1 MPRVILGLVAV
12 VIVAGWP
19 TAIFYFT
26 KWRDQDVSLEISET
40 KRVKLEKD
48 FELIQRDLEKQIES
62 AGRLDEISQQLSSAE
77 DQAAALEGQIQA
89 KRDELIVI
97 GNKIES
103 GEAELAKLEPQLSER
118 KATVNEIEQEIELA
132 GSELERLRAEAEDL
146 KQNAAPAQS
155 EPMPEPILEPEITSE
170 VVSVEVEPNETDRVA
185 EVRRRFEIVDENGD
199 GRVDQFEFRLKS
211 IRMQDQLDTNRDGF
225 VTIDETLLSPEKFKL
240 LDSDGDG
247 KISPVEF
254 TRALAIIDTAGQ
266 GFITF
271 EDYLAFVQVTAK

>member
-12 VIVAGWP
+12 VVVAGWP

-132 GSELERLRAEAEDL
+132 DSELERLRAEAEDL
-146 KQNAAPAQS
+146 KQNAGPAQS

-170 VVSVEVEPNETDRVA
+170 VVSVEAEPNETDRIA
-185 EVRRRFEIVDENGD
+185 EVRRRFEIVDKNGD

>member
-146 KQNAAPAQS
+146 MQNAAPAQS

-170 VVSVEVEPNETDRVA
+170 VVSVKAEPNETDRVA

>member
-26 KWRDQDVSLEISET
+26 KWRDQDVSLEISEM

-77 DQAAALEGQIQA
+77 DQATALEGQIQA

-146 KQNAAPAQS
+146 KQNDAPAQS

-170 VVSVEVEPNETDRVA
+170 VVSVEAEPNETDRVA

>member
-1 MPRVILGLVAV
+1 MARVILGLVAV
-12 VIVAGWP
+12 VVVAGWP
-19 TAIFYFT
+19 AAIFYFT
-26 KWRDQDVSLEISET
+26 NWRDLDVSLAVSET
-40 KRVKLEKD
+40 ERVRLEKD

-170 VVSVEVEPNETDRVA
+170 VVSVEAEPNETDRIA
-185 EVRRRFEIVDENGD
+185 EVRRRFEIVDKNGD

>member
-12 VIVAGWP
+12 VVVAGWP

-62 AGRLDEISQQLSSAE
+62 AGRLDEISQQLRSAE

-103 GEAELAKLEPQLSER
+103 GEAELGKLEPQLSER

-132 GSELERLRAEAEDL
+132 DSELERLRAEAEDL

-170 VVSVEVEPNETDRVA
+170 VVSVEAEPNETDRVA
-185 EVRRRFEIVDENGD
+185 EVRRRFEIVDKNGD

>member
-40 KRVKLEKD
+40 KHVKLEKD

-146 KQNAAPAQS
+146 KQNDAPAQS

-170 VVSVEVEPNETDRVA
+170 VVSVEAEPNETDRVA

>member
-12 VIVAGWP
+12 VVVAGWP

-146 KQNAAPAQS
+146 KQNDAPAQS

-170 VVSVEVEPNETDRVA
+170 VVSVEAEPNETDRVA

>member
-1 MPRVILGLVAV
+1 LGLVAV

-62 AGRLDEISQQLSSAE
+62 AGRLNEISQQLSSAE

-146 KQNAAPAQS
+146 KQNDAPAQS

-170 VVSVEVEPNETDRVA
+170 VVSVEAEPNETDRVA

>member
-77 DQAAALEGQIQA
+77 DQAAALDGQIQA

-97 GNKIES
+97 GTKIES

-146 KQNAAPAQS
+146 VQNAAPAQS
-155 EPMPEPILEPEITSE
+155 EQMPEPLLEPEITSE
-170 VVSVEVEPNETDRVA
+170 VVSVEAEPNETDRVA
-185 EVRRRFEIVDENGD
+185 EVRRRFEIVDKNGD
-199 GRVDQFEFRLKS
+199 GRVDQFEFKLKS

-254 TRALAIIDTAGQ
+254 TRALSIIDTAGQ

-271 EDYLAFVQVTAK
+271 EDYLAFVQVTEK

>member
-12 VIVAGWP
+12 VVVAGWP

-26 KWRDQDVSLEISET
+26 KWRDHDVSLEISET

-62 AGRLDEISQQLSSAE
+62 AGRLNEISQQLSSAE

-170 VVSVEVEPNETDRVA
+170 VVSVKAEPNETDRVA

-254 TRALAIIDTAGQ
+254 TKALAIIDTAGQ

-271 EDYLAFVQVTAK
+271 EDYLAFVQVTEK

>member
-62 AGRLDEISQQLSSAE
+62 AGRLEEISQQLSSAE
-77 DQAAALEGQIQA
+77 NQAAALEGQIQA

-146 KQNAAPAQS
+146 MQNAAPAQS

-170 VVSVEVEPNETDRVA
+170 VVSVKAEPNETDRVA

-271 EDYLAFVQVTAK
+271 EDYLAFVQVTEK

>member
-12 VIVAGWP
+12 VVVAGWP
-19 TAIFYFT
+19 AAIFYFT
-26 KWRDQDVSLEISET
+26 KWRDLDVSVAISEAE
-40 KRVKLEKD
+40 RVKQEKNI
-48 FELIQRDLEKQIES
+48 ELIQRDLEKQIES

-132 GSELERLRAEAEDL
+132 DSELERLRAEAEDL
-146 KQNAAPAQS
+146 KQNAGPAQS

-170 VVSVEVEPNETDRVA
+170 VVSVEAEPNETDRIA
-185 EVRRRFEIVDENGD
+185 EVRRRFEIVDKNGD
-199 GRVDQFEFRLKS
+199 GRVDQFEFKLKS

-271 EDYLAFVQVTAK
+271 EDYLAFVQVTEK

>member
-170 VVSVEVEPNETDRVA
+170 VVSVEAEPNETDRVA

>member
-170 VVSVEVEPNETDRVA
+170 VVSVEAEPNETDRVA
-185 EVRRRFEIVDENGD
+185 EVRRRFEIVDKNGD
-199 GRVDQFEFRLKS
+199 GRVDQFEFKLKS

-271 EDYLAFVQVTAK
+271 EDYLAFVQVTEK

>member
-12 VIVAGWP
+12 VVVAGWP

-48 FELIQRDLEKQIES
+48 IELIQRDLEKQIES
-62 AGRLDEISQQLSSAE
+62 AGRLEEISQRLSTTE
-77 DQAAALEGQIQA
+77 DQAAAVEWQIQV
-89 KRDELIVI
+89 KQDELIVI
-97 GNKIES
+97 SNQIES
-103 GEAELAKLEPQLSER
+103 GKAELAKLEPQLSER

-132 GSELERLRAEAEDL
+132 DSELERLRAEAEDL
-146 KQNAAPAQS
+146 KQNAGPAQS

-170 VVSVEVEPNETDRVA
+170 VVPVEAEPNETDRVA
-185 EVRRRFEIVDENGD
+185 EVRRRFEIVDKNGD

-271 EDYLAFVQVTAK
+271 EDYLAFVQVTEK

>member
-146 KQNAAPAQS
+146 KQNDAPAQS

-170 VVSVEVEPNETDRVA
+170 VVSVEAEPNETDRVA

-271 EDYLAFVQVTAK
+271 EDYLAFVQVTEK

>member
-62 AGRLDEISQQLSSAE
+62 AGRLEEISQQLSSAE
-77 DQAAALEGQIQA
+77 NQAAALEGQIQA

-146 KQNAAPAQS
+146 MQNAAPAQS

-170 VVSVEVEPNETDRVA
+170 VVSVKAEPNETDRVA
-185 EVRRRFEIVDENGD
+185 EVRRRFEIVDQNGD

-271 EDYLAFVQVTAK
+271 EDYLAFVQVTEK

>member
-89 KRDELIVI
+89 KRDELIMI

-146 KQNAAPAQS
+146 MQNAAPAQS

-170 VVSVEVEPNETDRVA
+170 VVSVEAEPNETDRIA
-185 EVRRRFEIVDENGD
+185 EVRRRFEIVDKNGD

>member
-62 AGRLDEISQQLSSAE
+62 AGRLDEISQRLSTTE
-77 DQAAALEGQIQA
+77 DQAAALEGQIQV

-97 GNKIES
+97 SNQIES
-103 GEAELAKLEPQLSER
+103 GKAELAKLEPQLSER

-132 GSELERLRAEAEDL
+132 DSELERLRAEAEDL
-146 KQNAAPAQS
+146 KQNDAPAQS

-170 VVSVEVEPNETDRVA
+170 VVSVEAEPNETDRVA

-211 IRMQDQLDTNRDGF
+211 ILMQDQLDTNRDGF

>member
-146 KQNAAPAQS
+146 KQSDAPGQS

-170 VVSVEVEPNETDRVA
+170 VVSVEAEPNETDRVA

>member
-62 AGRLDEISQQLSSAE
+62 AGRLNEISQQLSSAE

-170 VVSVEVEPNETDRVA
+170 VVSVEAEPNETDRVA

-271 EDYLAFVQVTAK
+271 EDYLAFVQVTEK

>member
-146 KQNAAPAQS
+146 KQNDAPAQS

-170 VVSVEVEPNETDRVA
+170 VVSVEAEPNETDRVA

>member
-89 KRDELIVI
+89 KRDELIMI

-146 KQNAAPAQS
+146 MQNAAPAQS

-170 VVSVEVEPNETDRVA
+170 VVSVKAEPNETDRVA

>member
-146 KQNAAPAQS
+146 MQNAAPAQS

-170 VVSVEVEPNETDRVA
+170 VVSVEAEPNETDRVA

>member
-62 AGRLDEISQQLSSAE
+62 AGRLNEISQQLSSAE
-77 DQAAALEGQIQA
+77 EQAAALEGQIHA

-170 VVSVEVEPNETDRVA
+170 VVSVEAEPNETDRVA
-185 EVRRRFEIVDENGD
+185 EVRRRFEIVDKNGD
-199 GRVDQFEFRLKS
+199 GRVDQFEFKLKS

>member
-118 KATVNEIEQEIELA
+118 KATVNETEQEIELA
-132 GSELERLRAEAEDL
+132 GSEFERLRAEAEDL
-146 KQNAAPAQS
+146 KQNDAPAQS

-170 VVSVEVEPNETDRVA
+170 VVSVEAEPNETDRVA

>member
-12 VIVAGWP
+12 VVVAGWP

-146 KQNAAPAQS
+146 MQNAAPAQS

-170 VVSVEVEPNETDRVA
+170 VVSVEAEPNETDRVA
-185 EVRRRFEIVDENGD
+185 EVRRRFEIVDKNGD

>member
-12 VIVAGWP
+12 VIMAGWP

-62 AGRLDEISQQLSSAE
+62 AGRLDEISQRLSSAE

-103 GEAELAKLEPQLSER
+103 GEAELAKLEPQHSER

-146 KQNAAPAQS
+146 KQNAGPAQS

-170 VVSVEVEPNETDRVA
+170 VVSVEAEPNETDRIA
-185 EVRRRFEIVDENGD
+185 EVRRRFEIVDKNGD

-271 EDYLAFVQVTAK
+271 EDYLAFVQVTEK

>member
-12 VIVAGWP
+12 VVVAGWP

-62 AGRLDEISQQLSSAE
+62 AGRLGEISQQLSSAE
-77 DQAAALEGQIQA
+77 NQAAALEGQIQA

-103 GEAELAKLEPQLSER
+103 GEAELAKLESQLSER

-132 GSELERLRAEAEDL
+132 DSELERLRAEAEDL
-146 KQNAAPAQS
+146 MQNAAPAQS

-170 VVSVEVEPNETDRVA
+170 VVSVEAEPNETDRVA
-185 EVRRRFEIVDENGD
+185 EVRRRFEIVDKNGD
-199 GRVDQFEFRLKS
+199 ERVDQFEFKLKS